1 MKNFPL
7 LLSIA
12 LALLILG
19 SSAFANDCVPEFVQK
34 GGQYRVDGLVG
45 GRLEI
50 LEIGR
55 QCWVKVKS
63 LPSVGKSGGQISWIN
78 FALVAKVEPD
88 QPERAGAGAGSD
100 SKPER
105 QKKTSALDQLLREG
119 AQEKGAGI
127 GRSDK
132 NQGK

>member
-1 MKNFPL
+1 MKNFSL

-19 SSAFANDCVPEFVQK
+19 SSAFANDGVPEFVQK

-63 LPSVGKSGGQISWIN
+63 LSSVGKSGGQISWIN
-78 FALVAKVEPD
+78 FALVAKVESD
-88 QPERAGAGAGSD
+88 QPDRAGPD

-105 QKKTSALDQLLREG
+105 QKKPSALDQLLREG
-119 AQEKGAGI
+119 AQEKGSGL

-132 NQGK
+132 N

>member
-34 GGQYRVDGLVG
+34 GGQYQVDGLAG

-63 LPSVGKSGGQISWIN
+63 LPYYGKPGGQISWIN
-78 FALVAKVEPD
+78 FALVAKVESYQPD
-88 QPERAGAGAGSD
+88 RAGSD

-105 QKKTSALDQLLREG
+105 QKKPSALDQLLREG
-119 AQEKGAGI
+119 AQEKRSGL

>member
-63 LPSVGKSGGQISWIN
+63 LPSVGKPGGQISWIN
-78 FALVAKVEPD
+78 FALVAKVESD
-88 QPERAGAGAGSD
+88 QPDRAGSD

-105 QKKTSALDQLLREG
+105 QKKPSALDQLLREG
-119 AQEKGAGI
+119 AQEKGAGM

>member
-63 LPSVGKSGGQISWIN
+63 IPSVGKSGGQISWIN
-78 FALVAKVEPD
+78 FALVAKIEPD
-88 QPERAGAGAGSD
+88 QPDRAGSD

-105 QKKTSALDQLLREG
+105 QKKSSALDQLLREG
-119 AQEKGAGI
+119 AQEKGAGM

>member
-1 MKNFPL
+1 MKKFSL
-7 LLSIA
+7 LFTFV
-12 LALLILG
+12 LALLILD
-19 SSAFANDCVPEFVQK
+19 SSAFANDCVPEFIQK

-63 LPSVGKSGGQISWIN
+63 LPSVGKQGGQISWIN
-78 FALVAKVEPD
+78 FALVAKIESD
-88 QPERAGAGAGSD
+88 QPDRAGSD
-100 SKPER
+100 SKTER
-105 QKKTSALDQLLREG
+105 QKKPSALDKLLREG
-119 AQEKGAGI
+119 AQEKGAGM
-127 GRSDK
+127 GQFGK

>member
-34 GGQYRVDGLVG
+34 GSQYRVDGLVG

-88 QPERAGAGAGSD
+88 QPDRAGSD

-119 AQEKGAGI
+119 AQEKGAGM